1 MPRKQKDTRGPA
13 FHAEVQAAV
22 YGYQINIMDIPKIH
36 QIAEAAFDAG
46 LNVTEAVHGLLD
58 KIAVKTA

>member
-22 YGYQINIMDIPKIH
+22 YGYQINIMDIPKSSR
-36 QIAEAAFDAG
+36 IAEAAFDAG
-46 LNVTEAVHGLLD
+46 QNVTEAVQAFLD
-58 KIAVKTA
+58 QVAVKTA